1 MINAKLFPI
10 ADLTIIDASE
20 TRDVTLQLSQ
30 PSQSC
35 RKILWFRYE
44 GSNCYP
50 RLAQYMRSNQSVWY
64 FGESES
70 CPLKYTAGAVSSK
83 FELNTVTGDLTIRN
97 LDLYEAG
104 DYYVR
109 CDEQD
114 EWPRYTLVNLNIHG
128 KF

>member
-1 MINAKLFPI
+1 
-10 ADLTIIDASE
+10 
-20 TRDVTLQLSQ
+20 
-30 PSQSC
+30 
-35 RKILWFRYE
+35 
-44 GSNCYP
+44 
-50 RLAQYMRSNQSVWY
+50 MRSNQSVLY

-104 DYYVR
+104 DYYVL

-114 EWPRYTLVNLNIHG
+114 EWPKYTLVKLDIHG